1 MHISYW
7 EAQSFTAYHHI
18 VIGGGIVGMSVA
30 LELKELYPKQEVLI
44 LERGLLPSGASTRNA
59 GFACMGSP
67 TELLD
72 DLQTM
77 SEAEVLHLF
86 ALRKNGLDS
95 LRARLGEA
103 AIDFRAEGS
112 YELLSA
118 DELYANDKL
127 DYLNSLVQPITKGI
141 AFKRV
146 DDKIS
151 RFGFSAAYT
160 QGLIENC
167 CEGSID
173 SGKMMRAL
181 TTLCISKGIE
191 IRTGAVVST
200 FEEQAHDVKV
210 WVEDPFR
217 KTGMTFSCQ
226 TLSICT
232 NAFAK
237 TLLPDEDIVPGRGQ
251 VLVTAPIPGLK
262 FKGIYHFDKGFYYFR
277 ELHGRILFGGGRN
290 KDINREATTAFDL
303 NEDIQKDLEQK
314 LQEIIIP
321 ATPFKVVNRW
331 AGIMAFGQK
340 KLPIVKAISPK
351 VFAAVRMGGMGV
363 ALAAQAALQLK
374 AIIKERH

>member
-7 EAQSFTAYHHI
+7 EAQSFSAYHHI

-30 LELKELYPKQEVLI
+30 LELKDLYPKQDVLI
-44 LERGLLPSGASTRNA
+44 LERGLLPTGASTRNA

-72 DLQTM
+72 DLLTM
-77 SEAEVLHLF
+77 SEDEVLQLF
-86 ALRKNGLDS
+86 ALRKNGLDR
-95 LRARLGEA
+95 LRARLGDA
-103 AIDFRAEGS
+103 AIDFRTEGS

-118 DELYANDKL
+118 DELYAQDKL

-146 DDKIS
+146 DDIIS
-151 RFGFSAAYT
+151 SFGFGATYT
-160 QGLIENC
+160 KGLIENC

-181 TTLCISKGIE
+181 TALCISKGIE

-200 FEEQAHDVKV
+200 FEEQAQDVKV
-210 WVEDPFR
+210 WVEDSFR
-217 KTGMTFSCQ
+217 KTGMTYSCQ

-232 NAFAK
+232 NAFSKA
-237 TLLPDEDIVPGRGQ
+237 LLPNEDIMPGRGQ

-277 ELHGRILFGGGRN
+277 ELHGSILFGGGRN
-290 KDINREATTAFDL
+290 KDINREATTEFDL

-321 ATPFKVVNRW
+321 GTPYKVANRW
-331 AGIMAFGQK
+331 AGIMAFGNK
-340 KLPIVKAISPK
+340 KLPIVKAFGNR
-351 VFAAVRMGGMGV
+351 VFGAIRMGGMGV
-363 ALAAQAALQLK
+363 ALAAEVALQLK
-374 AIIKERH
+374 SIIKERH